1 MFSAATIP
9 YDPETQELTLED
21 LRDHLAATLDL
32 ECTLTEWQ
40 GFDLTIQQVRV
51 ATEVPLTIQIEDD
64 PDYVPDDLAD
74 LVDRAEGFLSEE
86 WVEALRRCGAKLDI
100 MEADLEADL
109 EADTEADVP
118 SPEPD
123 DEGTIELAATTR
135 LDPSMPDVEA
145 VLIEIARFVDSLAY
159 DNVNDEWLVPEG

>member
-9 YDPETQELTLED
+9 YDPDAQELTLED
-21 LRDHLAATLDL
+21 LRDHLAATLDV

-40 GFDLTIQQVRV
+40 GFDLTIPQVRV

-100 MEADLEADL
+100 MEADT
-109 EADTEADVP
+109 EADTP
-118 SPEPD
+118 MSEPD

-135 LDPSMPDVEA
+135 LDPSQPDVEA

>member
-9 YDPETQELTLED
+9 YGPEAQELTLAD
-21 LRDHLAATLDL
+21 LRDHLAATLDV

-40 GFDLTIQQVRV
+40 GFDLTIPQVRV

-74 LVDRAEGFLSEE
+74 LVDRAEGFLSED

-100 MEADLEADL
+100 MEADMEA
-109 EADTEADVP
+109 EIP
-118 SPEPD
+118 FPEPD
-123 DEGTIELAATTR
+123 GEGTIELAATTR
-135 LDPSMPDVEA
+135 LDPSQPDVEA

>member
-9 YDPETQELTLED
+9 YDPEAQELTLED
-21 LRDHLAATLDL
+21 LRDHLAATLDV

-40 GFDLTIQQVRV
+40 GFDLTIPQVRV

-74 LVDRAEGFLSEE
+74 LVDRAEGFLSAE
-86 WVEALRRCGAKLDI
+86 WVEALRRCGAKLDV
-100 MEADLEADL
+100 M

-118 SPEPD
+118 MPEPD

-135 LDPSMPDVEA
+135 LDPSQPDVEA

>member
-9 YDPETQELTLED
+9 YDPEAQELTLAD

-40 GFDLTIQQVRV
+40 GFDLTIPQVRV
-51 ATEVPLTIQIEDD
+51 ATEVPLTLQIEDD

-74 LVDRAEGFLSEE
+74 LVDRAEGFLSAE
-86 WVEALRRCGAKLDI
+86 WVEVLRRCGAKLDI
-100 MEADLEADL
+100 MEADLDAHI
-109 EADTEADVP
+109 P
-118 SPEPD
+118 FPGPD
-123 DEGTIELAATTR
+123 DEGVVELAATTR
-135 LDPSMPDVEA
+135 LDPSQPDVEA
-145 VLIEIARFVDSLAY
+145 VLIEIARYLDSLVY